1 MDLFF
6 KPEAV
11 AVIGATSNQSKG
23 GYSIVKNLKTGFKG
37 RIYPVNPRYD
47 HIENLTCYDSVKSIP
62 GPVDLAIIFVP
73 GKHVFN
79 MVNECAQKG
88 IKAVIIESSGFAESG
103 EDGKNLQK
111 EMTDFA
117 RKKGIRLWGP
127 NCMGIVDI
135 IQKNIFSFVSPAI
148 WNDLIPGDVSL
159 IVQSGMLSGAFL
171 IDMMSNRVMGIS
183 KVCSI
188 GNKMDV
194 DECEILEY
202 LIQDKDT
209 TVIGLYLESI
219 NNGRRFMEICSKSDK
234 PIVLLKG
241 GKSKRGAM
249 AAMGHT
255 ASMAGNNA
263 VIKGA
268 MAQANVTQASD
279 FQQMMDICK
288 SFAAYPETDADAK
301 GNIAVLTYTGGA
313 GIVSSDFIDKMDV
326 ELATLSDDT
335 KQKIKSVFPDWMPVS
350 NPVDLWPAVERH
362 GAEKSYQAALKAV
375 CSDPAVD
382 AVFVHAFSGGFA
394 LNLEIEQLAKEAK
407 AAGKPLFCWLLGQK
421 EDALKFQL
429 QCSKA
434 AVPVFR
440 EISRAVECM
449 DALFSRTR
457 SKVQS
462 EKKPVSMFTG
472 SIRTADQKKIRSDQ
486 LHAVV
491 KDEYVSKQLLS
502 SKGIPVVKEYIAGSV
517 DQAVNAASELGFPV
531 VMKGLLQDTVHKT
544 EAGLVRLNIHS
555 HQAVE
560 KQFNLL
566 EKRMAGQG
574 RVLIAQQIKP
584 DLELIA
590 GLVHD
595 VQFGPCVMLGMGGVM
610 AEVLDDAVF
619 GVAPLNHDQSLDLI
633 KRLKNQKILN
643 GFRGAEKADR
653 GKIADILVKIGQ
665 IGYENPEISEIDI
678 NPLLVSCGEPI
689 AVDASIICF

>member
-1 MDLFF
+1 
-6 KPEAV
+6 
-11 AVIGATSNQSKG
+11 
-23 GYSIVKNLKTGFKG
+23 
-37 RIYPVNPRYD
+37 
-47 HIENLTCYDSVKSIP
+47 
-62 GPVDLAIIFVP
+62 
-73 GKHVFN
+73 
-79 MVNECAQKG
+79 
-88 IKAVIIESSGFAESG
+88 
-103 EDGKNLQK
+103 
-111 EMTDFA
+111 
-117 RKKGIRLWGP
+117 
-127 NCMGIVDI
+127 
-135 IQKNIFSFVSPAI
+135 
-148 WNDLIPGDVSL
+148 
-159 IVQSGMLSGAFL
+159 
-171 IDMMSNRVMGIS
+171 
-183 KVCSI
+183 
-188 GNKMDV
+188 
-194 DECEILEY
+194 
-202 LIQDKDT
+202 
-209 TVIGLYLESI
+209 
-219 NNGRRFMEICSKSDK
+219 
-234 PIVLLKG
+234 
-241 GKSKRGAM
+241 
-249 AAMGHT
+249 
-255 ASMAGNNA
+255 
-263 VIKGA
+263 
-268 MAQANVTQASD
+268 
-279 FQQMMDICK
+279 
-288 SFAAYPETDADAK
+288 
-301 GNIAVLTYTGGA
+301 
-313 GIVSSDFIDKMDV
+313 
-326 ELATLSDDT
+326 
-335 KQKIKSVFPDWMPVS
+335 MPVS

-382 AVFVHAFSGGFA
+382 AVFVHAFSGGFD

-472 SIRTADQKKIRSDQ
+472 SIRTADQEKIKSDQ

-491 KDEYVSKQLLS
+491 KDEYVSKHLLS

-574 RVLIAQQIKP
+574 RVLIAQQIKS

-595 VQFGPCVMLGMGGVM
+595 VQFGACVMLGMGGVM